1 MALRLSVTE
10 HVARL
15 RTPLPTG
22 WGVLDRRRLFAVELE
37 GSDGVVGRG
46 EAAPLEPYDGVSDD
60 ACRAALRDLAREI
73 ASLDESAPGHLILDR
88 LTATTDCAQAL
99 AAVDLAMWD
108 RGGRREGKP
117 VAQLLTGSPNAGIA
131 VHCTIGGVDAAAAG
145 AAARAG
151 VEAGFT
157 AFKVKVGLRVA
168 AAPVSGPRQPPGPR
182 YTGPGAADLD
192 GDVARVLAVREAAGP
207 GARIKV
213 DANGAWSVDEAVEA
227 LRRLTARPIAIAAAE
242 EPVAGGDAWP
252 HLKAAL
258 GAARIDLE
266 LVIDETADR
275 EPGAITRGPDVVELK
290 LARTGGI
297 GPLLVRASLAQL
309 AGVQVALASTFDGPI
324 GIAAAVHAAAAL
336 KIERPLGLAT
346 LAALDLD
353 DAPELAELAS
363 RLQPVDGRIAV
374 PAGPGLL

>member
-10 HVARL
+10 QVVGL

-22 WGVLDRRRLFAVELE
+22 WGVLDRRRLFLVELV

-60 ACRAALRDLAREI
+60 ACRAALRSLDREI
-73 ASLDESAPGHLILDR
+73 AAIDESAPGHVILDR
-88 LTATTDCAQAL
+88 LTAATDCAQAL

-117 VAQLLTGSPNAGIA
+117 VAELLTGSPNGGVA
-131 VHCTIGGVDAAAAG
+131 VHCTIGGVRAVAAG

-151 VEAGFT
+151 VAAGFT
-157 AFKVKVGLRVA
+157 AFKVKVGLRTA
-168 AAPVSGPRQPPGPR
+168 GDAG
-182 YTGPGAADLD
+182 TGAADIN
-192 GDVARVLAVREAAGP
+192 GDVARVHAVREAAGP

-213 DANGAWSVDEAVEA
+213 DANGAWSVEEAVEA

-242 EPVAGGDAWP
+242 EPVSGGDAWP

-258 GAARIDLE
+258 GAARISLE

-297 GPLLVRASLAQL
+297 GPLLVRASLAQI
-309 AGVQVALASTFDGPI
+309 AGVQVALSSTFDGPI

-336 KIERPLGLAT
+336 GIERPLGLAT
-346 LAALDLD
+346 LAALNLD
-353 DAPELAELAS
+353 DAPELAALAA
-363 RLQPVDGRIAV
+363 RLEPVEGRIAV
-374 PAGPGLL
+374 PQGPGLL